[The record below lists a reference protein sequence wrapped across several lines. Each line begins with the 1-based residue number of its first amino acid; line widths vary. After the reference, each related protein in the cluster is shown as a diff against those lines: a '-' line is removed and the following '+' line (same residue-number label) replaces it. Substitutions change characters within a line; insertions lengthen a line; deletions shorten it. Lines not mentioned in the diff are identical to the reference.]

1 MSGNMV
7 AQDATLYGKIITT
20 GTNPQNYTGTLT
32 IDAGYITQ
40 TSHLYI
46 STPSFYV
53 QSDSQYM
60 TSTDGYFILAADG
73 TVILGQGNATGD
85 LQMRIT
91 TNNTSA
97 PYARGFQ
104 LFGLHNSE
112 FRAPSQHVSN
122 SYNYPT
128 VVSGPTGELMTGRTL
143 WYGSSGTSST
153 INAAVG
159 GSLGDIY
166 FSTS

>member
-1 MSGNMV
+1 MAGNMV
-7 AQDATLYGKIITT
+7 ASDATLYGKIITT

-40 TSHLYI
+40 TNHLYI

-60 TSTDGYFILAADG
+60 TSTDGYFILAPDG

-159 GSLGDIY
+159 GNLGDIY